1 MTRTLAAAAFL
12 WLALT
17 AASGDVI
24 RFAATQQPPPPDF
37 PQEARRIG
45 PAVDIRDHGPLG
57 ALVGRRLAALE
68 VTWWDPKVF
77 VKESAVRDYLATL
90 VANRRGGT
98 VTFIPWAQ
106 RLQVANLAAD
116 VIDTDGRRG
125 RLLVWHQLPSVYAG
139 WRDADGRWWFAYWM
153 DDPDLRVPADGP

>member
-1 MTRTLAAAAFL
+1 VTRTLAAAAFL

-139 WRDADGRWWFAYWM
+139 WRDADGRWWFGYWM